1 MLRIF
6 CVFLDVGRPCVNGE
20 SLGLTFTEILSHDES
35 SILMYRNGVAD
46 LSLCPEDIDEDYL
59 KESKAILISGTAL
72 AASPSREAALKAVAL
87 AKKNGLR
94 IIFDIDYRA
103 YNWKNEDEIAL
114 YYCAVARDS
123 DIILGSREEYDLT
136 ERFLGLD
143 GTDQASA
150 AYWCAGQARFRSLLK
165 RKCPEWQPFIKIP
178 FISQNKGEATMK
190 NKKALLSAVFAAF
203 MLLSACGGS
212 TQKDTSAQDSST
224 TSQVASAS
232 DMTDVEDVVE
242 DGMTPITGDKVKDG
256 TYDVTVDSSSNM
268 FNVTACE
275 LTVKNGEMTAKMHMG
290 GTGYLYVYMGTGE
303 EAAAAEEAD
312 YIPFTEEAD
321 GTHSFTVPV
330 KALDEGIDCAAFSK
344 KKEKWYDRTLVFR
357 ADSLP
362 ADALADG
369 VMTTAESLSLAD
381 GTYTADVT
389 LSGGSGRASVESP
402 AALTVSG
409 GKVTAKIIWSSK
421 NYDYMKVN
429 DEKYDAVIENEH
441 STFEIPVAGFD
452 WAMPVVADTTA
463 MSEPHEIE
471 YTLRF
476 DSASIAPAAK

>member
-1 MLRIF
+1 M
-6 CVFLDVGRPCVNGE
+6 N
-20 SLGLTFTEILSHDES
+20 
-35 SILMYRNGVAD
+35 
-46 LSLCPEDIDEDYL
+46 
-59 KESKAILISGTAL
+59 SKKTLL
-72 AASPSREAALKAVAL
+72 AALLAALML
-87 AKKNGLR
+87 TSG
-94 IIFDIDYRA
+94 
-103 YNWKNEDEIAL
+103 
-114 YYCAVARDS
+114 C
-123 DIILGSREEYDLT
+123 GSSASQQQTDTAAQTGET
-136 ERFLGLD
+136 
-143 GTDQASA
+143 GTS
-150 AYWCAGQARFRSLLK
+150 
-165 RKCPEWQPFIKIP
+165 
-178 FISQNKGEATMK
+178 N
-190 NKKALLSAVFAAF
+190 
-203 MLLSACGGS
+203 
-212 TQKDTSAQDSST
+212 
-224 TSQVASAS
+224 VASAS
-232 DMTDVEDVVE
+232 DMAEVEEVVE
-242 DGMTPITGDKVKDG
+242 EGMTPISGDKVKDG
-256 TYDVTVDSSSNM
+256 TYSVAVKSSSKM
-268 FNVTACE
+268 FDITACE
-275 LTVKNGEMTAKMHMG
+275 LTVEGGKMTATMHMG
-290 GTGYLYVYMGTGE
+290 GKGYLYVYMGTGE
-303 EAAAAEEAD
+303 QAAAADEAD

-476 DSASIAPAAK
+476 DSASITPAAK

>member
-1 MLRIF
+1 
-6 CVFLDVGRPCVNGE
+6 
-20 SLGLTFTEILSHDES
+20 
-35 SILMYRNGVAD
+35 
-46 LSLCPEDIDEDYL
+46 
-59 KESKAILISGTAL
+59 
-72 AASPSREAALKAVAL
+72 
-87 AKKNGLR
+87 
-94 IIFDIDYRA
+94 
-103 YNWKNEDEIAL
+103 
-114 YYCAVARDS
+114 
-123 DIILGSREEYDLT
+123 
-136 ERFLGLD
+136 
-143 GTDQASA
+143 
-150 AYWCAGQARFRSLLK
+150 
-165 RKCPEWQPFIKIP
+165 
-178 FISQNKGEATMK
+178 
-190 NKKALLSAVFAAF
+190 

-212 TQKDTSAQDSST
+212 TQQDTSAQDSST

-232 DMTDVEDVVE
+232 DMAGVEDVVE

-409 GKVTAKIIWSSK
+409 GKVTAKMRLEQQK
-421 NYDYMKVN
+421 LRLHEGKRRKVRCC
-429 DEKYDAVIENEH
+429 DRK
-441 STFEIPVAGFD
+441 
-452 WAMPVVADTTA
+452 
-463 MSEPHEIE
+463 
-471 YTLRF
+471 
-476 DSASIAPAAK
+476 